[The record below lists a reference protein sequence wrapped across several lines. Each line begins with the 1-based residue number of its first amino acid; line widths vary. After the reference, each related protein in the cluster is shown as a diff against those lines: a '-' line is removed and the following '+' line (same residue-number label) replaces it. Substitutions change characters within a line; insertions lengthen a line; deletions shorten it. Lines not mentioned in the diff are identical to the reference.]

1 MVSLSSFELY
11 IIASS
16 VSRHFAPP
24 RDELQLKWCKVM
36 SVTSLLGCIL
46 IATPA
51 HGSWPLSWSQE
62 PHRSVH
68 NTRSTGERC
77 VHHLLM
83 RDSEFSLPLP
93 HPQHD
98 VFDVCPPLLP
108 CVVTTP
114 RITPRRSPCRATML
128 CTSWLSAISV
138 GADV

>member
-51 HGSWPLSWSQE
+51 HGLYHGHKNPIGA
-62 PHRSVH
+62 
-68 NTRSTGERC
+68 STTPDRQGR
-77 VHHLLM
+77 
-83 RDSEFSLPLP
+83 
-93 HPQHD
+93 D
-98 VFDVCPPLLP
+98 VF
-108 CVVTTP
+108 
-114 RITPRRSPCRATML
+114 I
-128 CTSWLSAISV
+128 IS
-138 GADV
+138 